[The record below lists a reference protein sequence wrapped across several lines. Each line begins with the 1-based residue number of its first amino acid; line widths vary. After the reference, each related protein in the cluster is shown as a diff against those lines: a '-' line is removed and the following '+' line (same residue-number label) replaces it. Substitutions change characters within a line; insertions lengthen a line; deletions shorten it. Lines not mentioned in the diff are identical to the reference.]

1 VVQIIIQCEHEAF
14 FTLIDSD
21 RIYPFGH
28 AQNRSKIQSDLE
40 ILRRTRSLQIILL
53 YHMTAAQTE
62 VINKVRFV
70 PRIDCS
76 FEIADRRRS
85 IYTTPRAMME
95 AATTR
100 TASILSQED
109 KLGRTNSNSSSPAS
123 DTASAWVRFGG
134 FRICVTRVEEVNIKN
149 KV

>member
-1 VVQIIIQCEHEAF
+1 
-14 FTLIDSD
+14 
-21 RIYPFGH
+21 
-28 AQNRSKIQSDLE
+28 
-40 ILRRTRSLQIILL
+40 
-53 YHMTAAQTE
+53 
-62 VINKVRFV
+62 
-70 PRIDCS
+70 
-76 FEIADRRRS
+76 
-85 IYTTPRAMME
+85 ME